1 MGMGKR
7 QLLTLFLC
15 SLVPWTIGNGMS
27 SLLPVYAAD
36 LGASPAVAGC
46 QMSLYYL
53 ALAIGT
59 VSAGWLSD
67 RLQRRKALVIAGGVM
82 SLPTLWLMGR
92 ITNTWALAVISATWY
107 FWAGMSITL
116 INILAGLFAEESA
129 RGRVFGILAL
139 NSGLGSLIGGLA
151 MGRIAD
157 RWGYPTLFA
166 VLSLCGLLWPAIG
179 SLLKDARAAR
189 AEGADTAAIEHPV
202 GLGRGFH
209 LLFLGSLA
217 ATFAGYVFIMGRSLV
232 MNDLGFGAASISTT
246 SAISELP
253 ILPLP
258 LLLGWLSDRV
268 GRKQFLVLGCLTA
281 TAGLLG
287 LTASVSLWHF
297 WAISILITIS
307 FITGAVGTALVA
319 DLVPPA
325 ALGRGLSL
333 FGATSW
339 IAGILGCAGAG
350 CAVQHFGPVS
360 TSVVGALFPLLAI
373 GLLVPIRGAGQE
385 EGLKAVGLAK
395 ATA

>member
-1 MGMGKR
+1 MSTG
-7 QLLTLFLC
+7 QLLILFLC

-27 SLLPVYAAD
+27 SLLPVYAAE
-36 LGASPAVAGC
+36 LGASPTVAGC

-59 VSAGWLSD
+59 VSAAWLAD
-67 RLQRRKALVIAGGVM
+67 RLQCRKALVIAGGLM
-82 SLPTLWLMGR
+82 SLPSLWLMGR
-92 ITNTWALAVISATWY
+92 VANTWVLAAISATWY

-139 NSGLGSLIGGLA
+139 NSGLGSLIGGLT
-151 MGRIAD
+151 MGPIAD
-157 RWGYPTLFA
+157 RWGYPTMFA
-166 VLSLCGLLWPAIG
+166 VLSLFGLLWPAIG
-179 SLLKDARAAR
+179 FLLKDAGTVR
-189 AEGADTAAIEHPV
+189 AEGKNAAAAGRQA
-202 GLGRGFH
+202 GLGRGFY

-217 ATFAGYVFIMGRSLV
+217 ATLAGYVFIMGRSLV
-232 MNDLGFGAASISTT
+232 MDGLGFGAASISTT

-268 GRKQFLVLGCLTA
+268 GRKRFLVLGCLTA
-281 TAGLLG
+281 TGGLLG

-297 WAISILITIS
+297 WATSILITIS

-319 DLVPPA
+319 DLVPQA

-360 TSVVGALFPLLAI
+360 TFVAGALLPLLAI
-373 GLLVPIRGAGQE
+373 GLLVPIRRSGQE
-385 EGLKAVGLAK
+385 QGLTPAGLAK